1 MAKETKPKNPFSTKN
16 WKRLEALPS
25 GIDRLDNMWYT
36 TYYGTLN
43 GERSYYL
50 VGAFNDEFYAYSICV
65 ENLSQFQKLKERLN
79 GLNCTFKVN
88 KSVNPFN
95 NAAAWEK
102 HDCGS
107 GDSYLARISSN
118 RKCYI
123 GMFGGQCYIMPTR
136 YKQYGR
142 ERDWIVALGVCVI
155 D

>member
-1 MAKETKPKNPFSTKN
+1 MGIGKRSGLQSLNPCFN
-16 WKRLEALPS
+16 GKRPIFFIRFLSNYSKVLILVLMEKGGS
-25 GIDRLDNMWYT
+25 
-36 TYYGTLN
+36 
-43 GERSYYL
+43 L

-65 ENLSQFQKLKERLN
+65 ENLSQFQKVKERLN